1 MRKSYLYLASSLT
14 ALLFVFSAYA
24 QTVTIKGTVRNS
36 DSKEAVPAVSVSVK
50 GTSQGTYTNAD
61 GAFSVSVS
69 KLPVVLV
76 FSSVGYLDNE
86 VTVSDASQV
95 LT

>member
-24 QTVTIKGTVRNS
+24 QTVTLKGTVRNS
-36 DSKEAVPAVSVSVK
+36 DSKEAVPAVSVAVK

-61 GAFSVSVS
+61 GVFSISVS
-69 KLPVVLV
+69 KLPAVLV
-76 FSSVGYLDNE
+76 FTSVGYLD
-86 VTVSDASQV
+86 SQ
-95 LT
+95 LK